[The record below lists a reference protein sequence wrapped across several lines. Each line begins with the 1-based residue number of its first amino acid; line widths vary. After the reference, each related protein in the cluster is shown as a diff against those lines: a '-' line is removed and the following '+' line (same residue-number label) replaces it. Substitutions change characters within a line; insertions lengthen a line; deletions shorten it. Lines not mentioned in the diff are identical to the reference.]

1 MTEPERHPNF
11 VPEITPSGLL
21 QLYIGKSKDVYSR
34 IKKGDFINCAFLI
47 RRCNNLAHL
56 PNIFASKNAKESAIL
71 FLMIVF
77 QLYRSDTFTRLPLPY
92 ADDGIR
98 AGFPSP
104 AQDYI
109 TESIDLNTTL
119 IKHPASTFYAKVSG
133 DSMCEEGITEG
144 DILIIDRSI
153 EAEHGDLAVCCI
165 NGEFTLKRLCLNRG
179 DKIYLMP
186 SNRKFRP
193 IEVTRD
199 DDFMVW
205 GVVIYTIKANRRR
218 RSGAQR
224 W

>member
-1 MTEPERHPNF
+1 MLNRCPLAGYF
-11 VPEITPSGLL
+11 CVPQIS
-21 QLYIGKSKDVYSR
+21 SS
-34 IKKGDFINCAFLI
+34 
-47 RRCNNLAHL
+47 LA
-56 PNIFASKNAKESAIL
+56 N
-71 FLMIVF
+71 MIEF
-77 QLYRSDTFTRLPLPY
+77 QLYQADTSTVLPLQY
-92 ADDGIR
+92 ADGGIR

-109 TESIDLNTTL
+109 TESIDLNRTL
-119 IKHPASTFYAKVSG
+119 ILHPASTFYAKVVG
-133 DSMCEEGITEG
+133 ESMCEEGITNG
-144 DILIIDRSI
+144 DILIVDRSI

-193 IEVTRD
+193 IEVTSD

-218 RSGAQR
+218 HYATER

>member
-1 MTEPERHPNF
+1 MT
-11 VPEITPSGLL
+11 
-21 QLYIGKSKDVYSR
+21 
-34 IKKGDFINCAFLI
+34 A
-47 RRCNNLAHL
+47 
-56 PNIFASKNAKESAIL
+56 
-71 FLMIVF
+71 F
-77 QLYRSDTFTRLPLPY
+77 QLFRADFTTVLPLPY
-92 ADDGIR
+92 ADDGVR

-109 TESIDLNTTL
+109 MESIDLNRTL
-119 IKHPASTFYAKVSG
+119 IKHPASTFYAKVVG
-133 DSMCEEGITEG
+133 DSMSGEGITEG

-165 NGEFTLKRLCLNRG
+165 NGEFTLKRLCFNKG

-186 SNRKFRP
+186 SNRKFSP

-205 GVVIYTIKANRRR
+205 GVVIFTIKANRRR
-218 RSGAQR
+218 RSGTVR